1 MSTWRSILIVCM
13 TLDALICAAQP
24 QPPSITFTL
33 AEDKARPQPF
43 SRAHVVVSYCRYSN
57 DYNYHP
63 EKAGRWVRQ
72 VFTGG
77 PLFAD
82 TTTGWV
88 RYGMYDSYCN
98 KGYLLIIADADTM
111 RLEFPDSSKV
121 HWRLMQRAWK
131 RWDQESPEVIRFRK
145 GTYSFEELIAEP
157 WAVETANAFAKRLIA
172 EEDAAYRKQLVDQ
185 EEYYRN
191 LPPRAPPTIP
201 YTPPPL
207 MTQEQWEAE
216 MAKQPGLEKVEVDR
230 RSADTVWVRITG
242 RVRLDGGCASGMP
255 LFGVEM
261 LTDTGWVER
270 LPNEL
275 SQMDC
280 GMPWGDWHQRV
291 VMLPPLRW
299 WVGAHQP
306 EGKKELAPGSYRLS
320 FIGGNGKQLWTDAFA
335 IPGR

>member
-1 MSTWRSILIVCM
+1 MMTWRSMVIICM

-24 QPPSITFTL
+24 QPPSVTFTL
-33 AEDKARPQPF
+33 AEDKARPLPL

-57 DYNYHP
+57 DYNYDP

-82 TTTGWV
+82 TTSGWV

-121 HWRLMQRAWK
+121 HWRLMQRAWG

-145 GTYSFEELIAEP
+145 GTYSFEELIADP

-172 EEDAAYRKQLVDQ
+172 EGDAAYKQQLA
-185 EEYYRN
+185 ELEAHYRN
-191 LPPRAPPTIP
+191 QPPPRPPAAPYI
-201 YTPPPL
+201 PPPP
-207 MTQEQWEAE
+207 MTPEQWEAE
-216 MAKQPGLEKVEVDR
+216 VAARPGLKEVHVKR
-230 RSADTVWVRITG
+230 VSADTVWVHITG
-242 RVRLDGGCASGMP
+242 RVMLNGACGSGMP

-261 LTDTGWVER
+261 RTDTGWVER
-270 LPNEL
+270 IPFEL
-275 SQMDC
+275 VQMDC
-280 GMPWGDWHQRV
+280 GMPWADWEDHGV
-291 VMLPPLRW
+291 VLPPLRW
-299 WVGAHQP
+299 WVRGSQP
-306 EGKKELAPGSYRLS
+306 ADGKELLPGSYRLVFMGANMEMVRTPPFS
-320 FIGGNGKQLWTDAFA
+320 ME
-335 IPGR
+335 